1 MLKFNRQF
9 SEPNQEEISLIFC
22 SYYSVNTKR
31 SISDK
36 PISKGLKRVEE
47 YHPFKLILILAM
59 IGSSVIFLFT
69 LIGYLASGEQFIVS
83 DFNIPKAFILGTF
96 VLLFSGF
103 SVVPCVESFSFESFE
118 RLWKSLSITLI
129 LGAVFVICQIFGWKE
144 MFEAGAKMGESKS
157 ATYLFILSGLHGL
170 HFIVGLGFLG
180 WITQQWFFRKK
191 DPVKLLIAGTNP
203 FEKLKLELIT
213 LYWHFLDIT
222 WIILFLFFLFFVY

>member
-1 MLKFNRQF
+1 M
-9 SEPNQEEISLIFC
+9 IFC